1 MDFQSEKQV
10 VRDYYEALERADV
23 ASLAD
28 VQAEFYAAES
38 LWRGFHPFDEITSP
52 EEVAKRFW
60 APLKT
65 SLSSLQRR
73 MDVFMAGQNTLGGGV
88 WVCSMG
94 HLMGLF
100 DGAWLDIRPTGK
112 LAMLRYCEF
121 HRVEGG
127 KIAETAMYFDIP
139 HLMVQAGQNPFG
151 PQTAQHMVQPGPRT
165 HDGLMF
171 EPQPEAEGIATMAA
185 IDRMVNDLGTWGLG
199 LPLEEELRRSWHEDM
214 LWWGPEGIGATY
226 TIPRYAKQ
234 HSGPFRAAFAERSK
248 TQHICRMAE
257 GSYGGFFGWPNFTAV
272 HKGGF
277 MGLPAGKEKGAFR
290 VIDIYRREGG
300 KLAENWIYIDILHFL
315 KTQGVDVL
323 GRLQSIGTG
332 SLE

>member
-1 MDFQSEKQV
+1 MNFQSEKQV

-100 DGAWLDIRPTGK
+100 DGAWLGIRPTGK

>member
-100 DGAWLDIRPTGK
+100 DGAWLGIRPTGK

-272 HKGGF
+272 HNGGF

>member
-28 VQAEFYAAES
+28 VQTEFYAAES

-100 DGAWLDIRPTGK
+100 DGAWLGIRPTGK

>member
-1 MDFQSEKQV
+1 VDFQSEKQV

-100 DGAWLDIRPTGK
+100 DGAWLGIRPTGK

>member
-100 DGAWLDIRPTGK
+100 DGAWLGIRPTGK